1 MRMISPARRLRSE
14 RGFSMFLVIMAL
26 FMLSMFVAAAFAA
39 ANGDLP
45 LTGVSK
51 DRKTAYAAAE
61 AGLNYYATQVHEDP
75 DYWTHCENVDPPNAT
90 EKNPV
95 NTVWNG
101 VGGDPRRWRNVTG
114 AGAQYTIEILPANG
128 AAACVDGK
136 QSTVL
141 DQKTGTFRIRV
152 TGRASATSKVKRSLI
167 ATFKRQGFLDYL
179 YYTNYEDLD
188 PQALTTQTARDQA
201 DAYCAGLYRWERPR
215 STAPKSFGG
224 CQEINWIS
232 GDGVAGPMHSNDSL
246 LVCNS
251 PTFGRDANDK
261 VEVVPTV
268 NARVPASGCVDK
280 VNMLGQWRTGATKLL
295 PPTNDQPLKAIAQNG
310 GYLFSG
316 RTIIYLNGANMTV
329 TDASGTKTEAFP
341 SNGVVYVQNSS
352 TGTCNVQY
360 PVAVD
365 YTVDDSACGNVY
377 VSGSYSSSLTIAAD
391 NDVIIAPTA
400 GGALNWNSA
409 AENITM
415 QQGSD
420 AVLGLIANRFVRVG
434 HAVNRSTGV
443 CNVASGFATANV
455 EVDAAVL
462 AIGHSWIVDN
472 YDCGQAG
479 KLTVSGA
486 IAQTYRG
493 PVGTGTHSTGFLKDY
508 HYDDRLRYRS
518 PPYFLSPIAAQWSVI
533 RENEQV
539 PAR

>member
-1 MRMISPARRLRSE
+1 
-14 RGFSMFLVIMAL
+14 MFLVIMAL
-26 FMLSMFVAAAFAA
+26 LLTSMFVAAGFAA

-45 LTGVSK
+45 LTGLSK

-75 DYWTHCENVDPPNAT
+75 DYWTHCENVDPPNAN
-90 EKNPV
+90 EPNPV
-95 NTVWNG
+95 NAVWNG
-101 VGGDPRRWRNVTG
+101 VGVDPRRWRNVT
-114 AGAQYTIEILPANG
+114 ASQAQYTIEMLPANG
-128 AAACVDGK
+128 NAKCVDGK
-136 QSTVL
+136 QTTVL
-141 DQKTGTFRIRV
+141 DQKTGTFRIRI
-152 TGRASATSKVKRSLI
+152 TGRSSATSKIKRSLI

-179 YYTNYEDLD
+179 YFTNFEDLD

-201 DAYCAGLYRWERPR
+201 DAYCAGLYRWQRPR
-215 STAPKSFGG
+215 ASAPSTFNG

-251 PTFGRDANDK
+251 PTFGRDGNDK

-280 VNMLGQWRTGATKLL
+280 VNMLGQWKTGANVLL
-295 PPTNDQPLKAIAQNG
+295 PPSNDQPLRAIATNG

-316 RTIIYLNGANMTV
+316 RTIIYLNGATMTV
-329 TDASGTKTEAFP
+329 TDSTGTKTEAYP
-341 SNGVVYVQNSS
+341 PNGVIYVQNAT

-377 VSGSYSSSLTIAAD
+377 VSGTYSSSLTIAAD
-391 NDVIIAPTA
+391 NDVIVAPTS

-409 AENITM
+409 SENLTM
-415 QQGSD
+415 TSGSD

-434 HAVNRSTGV
+434 HAVNRTASP
-443 CNVASGFATANV
+443 CANVSSGFKTANV
-455 EVDAAVL
+455 VVDAAIL
-462 AIGHSWIVDN
+462 ALQHSWIVDN
-472 YDCGQAG
+472 YDCGLAG
-479 KLTVSGA
+479 NLTVVGA
-486 IAQTYRG
+486 ISQMYRG
-493 PVGTGTHSTGFLKDY
+493 PVGTGNHVTGFLKDY
-508 HYDDRLRYRS
+508 QYDDRLRYRS
-518 PPYFLSPIAAQWSVI
+518 PPYFLSPVAAQWSVI